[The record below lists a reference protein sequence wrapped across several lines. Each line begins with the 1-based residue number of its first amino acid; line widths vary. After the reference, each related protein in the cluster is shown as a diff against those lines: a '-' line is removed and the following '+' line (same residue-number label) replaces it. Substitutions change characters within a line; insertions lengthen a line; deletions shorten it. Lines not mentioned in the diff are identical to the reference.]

1 MGMENGRGRYSYLI
15 SSKLNELELG
25 EKILNAPKC
34 SVGHRRKTV
43 DLEEVCLEVQLP
55 GTGAGGGK

>member
-1 MGMENGRGRYSYLI
+1 MHQNVVLD
-15 SSKLNELELG
+15 
-25 EKILNAPKC
+25 
-34 SVGHRRKTV
+34 RRKTV